1 MVVNDEKEVECMAA
15 HVQYLAYL
23 AGQWQPSQSHET
35 ITVVSP
41 WQQAAMGDIQAVTQA
56 EIDSCIAAAQAAQK
70 PWAALSLGERGDYLN
85 QWADNLAVNK
95 QTLAEIVMAEVGKN
109 FKDAEKEIDR
119 TIDLIRYTVQ
129 EALHMHGESVR
140 GDGFPGGSKDKLGI
154 IERVPLG
161 VVLAIS
167 PFNYPVNLS
176 ASKIAPALM
185 AGNAVIFKPA
195 TQGAISGI
203 KLIEALADSGLPK
216 GLLSLITGH
225 GSVIGDYLIEHP
237 GINMISFTG
246 STQTG
251 QRLSQKT
258 IMIPLVLELGG
269 KDPAIVCADADLDTT
284 VSNIVNGAFS
294 YSGQRCTAVK
304 RVLVDDKIADKL
316 IAKLKTAVSALSVGA
331 PDKDNTIVPLISN
344 KAADFVQNLIDDALA
359 KGATLVT
366 GNRRRN
372 NLLAP
377 TLLDNV
383 TSDMD
388 VAWVEPFGPVLPVIR
403 VRTIDE
409 AIRLANQSKFGLQA
423 SVFAQDLDEALRIA
437 GGVEAGTVQVN
448 GRPERGPDNF
458 PFLGVKASGM
468 GTQGV
473 HNSILSM
480 SREKLTVINLKH
492 DELNHSREV

>member
-1 MVVNDEKEVECMAA
+1 MDNVKNVTTY
-15 HVQYLAYL
+15 QAYL
-23 AGQWQPSQSHET
+23 AGQWRNSASNET
-35 ITVVSP
+35 IDIQSP
-41 WQQAAMGDIQAVTQA
+41 WRHEVIGSVQAVNQDEVDEA
-56 EIDSCIAAAQAAQK
+56 VKAAKDAQRN
-70 PWAALSLGERGDYLN
+70 WASLSLGERGQYLN
-85 QWADNLAVNK
+85 QWADQLAKNK
-95 QTLAEIVMAEVGKN
+95 AEIATAIMDEVGKN
-109 FKDAEKEIDR
+109 FSDAEKEVIR

-129 EALHMHGESVR
+129 EDLHMHGESVR
-140 GDGFPGGSKDKLGI
+140 GDGFPGGSKEKLGI

-167 PFNYPVNLS
+167 PFNYPVNLA

-203 KLIEALADSGLPK
+203 KMIEALDHTGLPK
-216 GLLSLITGH
+216 GLLSLITGR
-225 GSVIGDYLIEHP
+225 GSVIGDYLTEHP

-246 STQTG
+246 STKTG
-251 QRLSQKT
+251 KHLSQKS

-269 KDPAIVCADADLDTT
+269 KDPAIVCSDADLD
-284 VSNIVNGAFS
+284 VAVQNIISGAFS

-304 RVLVDDKIADKL
+304 RVLVDDKIADQLVK
-316 IAKLKTAVSALSVGA
+316 KLKTAVEALSVGSPA
-331 PDKDNTIVPLISN
+331 DDSTIVPLIDN
-344 KAADFVQNLIDDALA
+344 KAADFVQGLIDDALN

-366 GNRRRN
+366 GNHREQ

-377 TLLDNV
+377 TLLDHV
-383 TSDMD
+383 TSEMD
-388 VAWVEPFGPVLPVIR
+388 VAWIEPFGPVLPIIR
-403 VRTIDE
+403 VASLDE
-409 AIRLANQSKFGLQA
+409 AIKIANKSNFGLQA
-423 SVFAQDLDEALRIA
+423 SVFTQDIDKALEIA
-437 GGVEAGTVQVN
+437 GAVEVGTVQVN

-480 SREKLTVINLKH
+480 SREKLTVMNL
-492 DELNHSREV
+492 RR

>member
-1 MVVNDEKEVECMAA
+1 MVEHA
-15 HVQYLAYL
+15 QYLAYL
-23 AGQWQPSQSHET
+23 AGEWQASQSQET
-35 ITVVSP
+35 ITIQSP
-41 WQQAAMGDIQAVTQA
+41 WQSEPVGDIQAVTQD
-56 EIDSCIAAAQAAQK
+56 EIDTSIAAAQDAQK
-70 PWAALSLGERGDYLN
+70 PWAALSLGERGQYLN
-85 QWADNLAVNK
+85 QWADNLAANK
-95 QTLAEIVMAEVGKN
+95 QALAEIEMAEVGKN
-109 FKDAEKEIDR
+109 LKDAEKEVDR
-119 TIDLIRYTVQ
+119 TVDLIRYTVQ

-167 PFNYPVNLS
+167 PFNYLVNLS

-195 TQGAISGI
+195 TQGAVSGI
-203 KLIEALADSGLPK
+203 KLIEALADTGLPK

-251 QRLSQKT
+251 QRLSQKS

-284 VSNIVNGAFS
+284 VSNIVSGAFS

-304 RVLVDDKIADKL
+304 RVLVDDKIADEL
-316 IAKLKTAVSALSVGA
+316 VAKLKPAVNALTVGS
-331 PDKDNTIVPLISN
+331 PDANNTVVPLISD

-366 GNRRRN
+366 GNKRQG

-383 TSDMD
+383 TEDMD
-388 VAWVEPFGPVLPVIR
+388 VAWIEPFGPVLPIMR
-403 VRTIDE
+403 VPSTDE
-409 AIRLANQSKFGLQA
+409 AIRIANKSKFGLQA
-423 SVFAQDLDEALRIA
+423 SVFAQELDEALKIA

-480 SREKLTVINLKH
+480 SREKLTVINLK
-492 DELNHSREV
+492 SVKQGG

>member
-1 MVVNDEKEVECMAA
+1 MDSVKNDVTT
-15 HVQYLAYL
+15 YPAYL
-23 AGQWQPSQSHET
+23 AGKWQTSESRET
-35 ITVVSP
+35 IAITSP
-41 WQQAAMGDIQAVTQA
+41 WQHDVIGKVQAVTQSEVDQSIKA
-56 EIDSCIAAAQAAQK
+56 SKKAQHA
-70 PWAALSLGERGDYLN
+70 WASLSLGDRGQYLN
-85 QWADNLAVNK
+85 QWANELEKDKEAIA
-95 QTLAEIVMAEVGKN
+95 TSVMTEVGKN
-109 FKDAEKEIDR
+109 YDDAEKEVTR

-140 GDGFPGGSKDKLGI
+140 GDGFPGGSKEKLGI

-167 PFNYPVNLS
+167 PFNYPVNLA

-185 AGNAVIFKPA
+185 AGNGVIFKPA
-195 TQGAISGI
+195 TQGSISGI
-203 KLIEALADSGLPK
+203 KMIQALDRTGLPT

-225 GSVIGDYLIEHP
+225 GSVIGDYLTEHP

-251 QRLSQKT
+251 KHLSQKS

-269 KDPAIVCADADLDTT
+269 KDPAIVCHDANLDLTAK
-284 VSNIVNGAFS
+284 NIVSGAFS

-304 RVLVDDKIADKL
+304 RVLVDDSIADQL
-316 IAKLKTAVSALSVGA
+316 VAKLKTAVEKLSVGS
-331 PDKDNTIVPLISN
+331 PVNDNAIVPLIDN
-344 KAADFVQNLIDDALA
+344 KSADFVQGLIDDALS
-359 KGATLVT
+359 KGAALIT
-366 GNRRRN
+366 GNHRDK

-383 TSDMD
+383 TEYMD
-388 VAWVEPFGPVLPVIR
+388 VAWIEPFGPVLPIIR
-403 VRTIDE
+403 VHSVAE
-409 AIRLANQSKFGLQA
+409 AIEITNKSNFGLQA
-423 SVFAQDLDEALRIA
+423 SVFTQDIDKALEIA
-437 GGVEAGTVQVN
+437 GAVEVGTVQVN

-480 SREKLTVINLKH
+480 SREKLTVMNLK
-492 DELNHSREV
+492 